1 MGRDRLGRL
10 CIFLMGAFL
19 FIVMLSGVFAAEVI
33 SETSTLL
40 ASAQKAWQDGD
51 LEVSESLYLNIINQ
65 FPNSLE
71 AISAY
76 QDIATI
82 CIQSKR
88 TNDADSMVE
97 SLKVK
102 YFTFSETADALH
114 SIAQQYQWNGQLEQ
128 ALDLYRYNSSTY
140 TNTKKGMWSQGAIVH
155 YYIEHKDFTNAQ
167 KEMEVMI
174 ERFKDQPT
182 LPQEIH
188 QFAEKY
194 RTTGELDRALELH
207 KFNATYSPIAS
218 VYTMWSQGALVHH
231 YIRQKD
237 FVSAK
242 QACDTM
248 IERFSEQPTLPQELH
263 LIAEMYK
270 GAGKIDMALELHQ
283 YNASHSPI
291 TSKYTMQ
298 SQGALVHH
306 YIEQKDF
313 YPADYEYKDLL
324 NRFKDQPTLPEEIY
338 QFALKYNSVGETEK
352 ALELHRYN
360 ATYSPASSL
369 HAMQSQGSIV
379 HYYIEHKD
387 FINAQK
393 EYEVMLDRFKDL
405 DNLAKEIYQF
415 ALKYNDIGEIGKAL
429 ELHQYNV
436 TSSPESSLYAMQS
449 QGSIVY
455 YYIEH
460 KDYTN
465 AQKEYETMLSRYKD
479 QFTLPQEI
487 YQFALK
493 YQSVGETEK
502 ALELH
507 RYNTMYSPVSSL
519 HTMWSQG
526 ALVHYFIENKDYENA
541 QKEYELLLNRFASQK
556 TISQEICH
564 VADKYQKMGEQER
577 ARNVCRYGLATH
589 PDSPWKHDIQAVI
602 VKSYLAEKNYEQA
615 MLASAELLSTCSSR
629 SETVKYLAELGQ
641 IYREEK
647 KWPESL
653 QYYQM
658 ALDKAEMPE
667 EELDGYAGIAMASVW
682 LDDSLKA
689 QDIVDLILSDYANE
703 KKAAYSVFM
712 IGEQYYFHAKEL
724 FKIDKTVSN
733 EKYFNAI
740 AIWEKNINQLSD
752 THFQCMAYY
761 GTGLCYRDTE
771 DYTKAADFL
780 QKAYQVNPKFTY
792 ADYCLFENIR
802 CYGKMAKSGKI
813 SRCEAFYNSYLFLEK
828 LLEQFPNSKYCSY
841 GQAWLSPCVGE

>member
-1 MGRDRLGRL
+1 MRRDLFNRFGVLL
-10 CIFLMGAFL
+10 ISAL
-19 FIVMLSGVFAAEVI
+19 FICIIFSNLFAAEVN
-33 SETSTLL
+33 SATTTLL
-40 ASAQKAWQDGD
+40 ETAKKAWEAGD
-51 LEVSESLYLNIINQ
+51 LETSGYLYRKIITDS
-65 FPNSLE
+65 PSTIE
-71 AISAY
+71 AIIAY
-76 QDIATI
+76 QDLAIQG
-82 CIQSKR
+82 IQSKR
-88 TNDADSMVE
+88 SADVE
-97 SLKVK
+97 SFVETLKVK
-102 YFTFSETADALH
+102 YAKFPETADALH
-114 SIAQQYQWNGQLEQ
+114 SIAQHYQWNDLLEQ
-128 ALDLYRYNSSTY
+128 AINLYRYNSYTY
-140 TNTKKGMWSQGAIVH
+140 ANTKKGMWSQGSIVH
-155 YYIEHKDFTNAQ
+155 YYIEHKDFANAQ

-194 RTTGELDRALELH
+194 RTTGELDRSLELH
-207 KFNATYSPIAS
+207 RFNTIYSPISS

-270 GAGKIDMALELHQ
+270 GAGMIDMALELHQ

-298 SQGALVHH
+298 SQGALVHY

-338 QFALKYNSVGETEK
+338 QFALKYNSAGETEK

-369 HAMQSQGSIV
+369 HAMWSQGSIV

-393 EYEVMLDRFKDL
+393 EYEVMLDRFKDQE
-405 DNLAKEIYQF
+405 NLAKEIYQF
-415 ALKYNDIGEIGKAL
+415 ALKYNDIGEIGKGL

-436 TSSPESSLYAMQS
+436 TYSPVSSLYAMQS
-449 QGSIVY
+449 QRSIVY

-460 KDYTN
+460 KDFVG
-465 AQKEYETMLSRYKD
+465 AQKEYEIMLSRYED
-479 QFTLPQEI
+479 QSTLPQEI

-507 RYNTMYSPVSSL
+507 RYNTTYSPVSLL

-526 ALVHYFIENKDYENA
+526 ALVHYFIENKDFENA

-577 ARNVCRYGLATH
+577 ARNVCRYGLTTH

-629 SETVKYLAELGQ
+629 SDTVKYLTELGL

-647 KWPESL
+647 KWAESL

-658 ALDKAEMPE
+658 ALDKAEIPE

-703 KKAAYSVFM
+703 KKTAYSVFM

-724 FKIDKTVSN
+724 FKIDKTVSK
-733 EKYFNAI
+733 EKYSNAI

-771 DYTKAADFL
+771 DYKKAADFL

-813 SRCEAFYNSYLFLEK
+813 TRCEAFYNSYLFLEK

-841 GQAWLSPCVGE
+841 GQAWLSPCVSE